1 MFEIS
6 DTALLQTLMAYFVNV
21 TGTYF
26 YLLKKILKYFTT
38 FSLSLTFLIP
48 ELFYETMDFLGT
60 SFYIAF

>member
-6 DTALLQTLMAYFVNV
+6 DTALLQTLMACFVNV

-48 ELFYETMDFLGT
+48 ELFCETMDFLGT
-60 SFYIAF
+60 SFYIVF